1 MLKKAGVLPFL
12 LKKKR
17 KGCIIMSAS
26 IFGPPRYTAL
36 AGRRDNL
43 NKDIRQKIY
52 VIIDQLSEARLSQA
66 LDFLEFLKTK
76 EEIEATNELIDDKA
90 FYNAIKKGLEEIE
103 KGEVFAASEV
113 IEDV

>member
-1 MLKKAGVLPFL
+1 
-12 LKKKR
+12 
-17 KGCIIMSAS
+17 
-26 IFGPPRYTAL
+26 
-36 AGRRDNL
+36 L

-52 VIIDQLSEARLSQA
+52 VIIDKLSEARLSQA
-66 LDFLEFLKTK
+66 LDFLELLKTK

-113 IEDV
+113 IEEENEQAFEDLLKASQSSTDFWDNKSDDKMWNNV